1 MGGAAAAIGTA
12 EPCHGRM
19 DRGQSERTI
28 NQIAFLAIREHKN
41 TLYRAGDGQMI
52 NMPMPPLVGSQMT
65 PQPCRQATGSI
76 GAAEI
81 KIGSRRQC
89 DLAQRANFTPK
100 PTRQPN
106 QHPIGTGTVR

>member
-12 EPCHGRM
+12 EPCYGRM

-28 NQIAFLAIREHKN
+28 NQIAFVPIREHKN

-52 NMPMPPLVGSQMT
+52 NMPMRPLVGAQMT
-65 PQPCRQATGSI
+65 PQPCRQAAGSI

-81 KIGSRRQC
+81 KIGTWRQC
-89 DLAQRANFTPK
+89 DLTQRANFTLK
-100 PTRQPN
+100 PARQPN
-106 QHPIGTGTVR
+106 QHPIGPGTD